1 MLFLYQGKWVGNII
15 QVTDFNSTR
24 GFVLLL
30 KITCIYADCAF
41 FFFFS
46 HFSLTVHISPPA
58 LCTSLCNPPL
68 WDYFQQ
74 SLTSHW
80 KCSLVITCNSAYL
93 QKELAGWCTTEPE
106 GNKHSKRGCN
116 DKYLRQA
123 TRYFPIRKPE
133 NRLRSSFQFRK
144 DIKACSA
151 CNHIYTEI
159 HRIQS
164 KFLFA
169 SITKAQKDL
178 NMDPFFYFFLS
189 LRLLMPSL
197 SFSICVLYSA
207 LCFSRCCEIPVL
219 GQCLLTSPLFA
230 PLQLCPPCWEP
241 AAGCGMLLE
250 GHLTLF
256 LYMAAAFK
264 SHIVLKLPVW
274 GFPSQSHQ
282 LLKGLSWP

>member
-1 MLFLYQGKWVGNII
+1 MKISGCIMVVNQMLKTSDNFSQP
-15 QVTDFNSTR
+15 
-24 GFVLLL
+24 VLDAISVSRKVSRKYHPGYWFQQHKGLCSAAQNHL
-30 KITCIYADCAF
+30 HICRLCLF
-41 FFFFS
+41 FFFF

-178 NMDPFFYFFLS
+178 NMDPFFFF
-189 LRLLMPSL
+189 
-197 SFSICVLYSA
+197 F
-207 LCFSRCCEIPVL
+207 
-219 GQCLLTSPLFA
+219 
-230 PLQLCPPCWEP
+230 
-241 AAGCGMLLE
+241 
-250 GHLTLF
+250 
-256 LYMAAAFK
+256 
-264 SHIVLKLPVW
+264 
-274 GFPSQSHQ
+274 
-282 LLKGLSWP
+282 